1 MLPWQVPPADG
12 GTDGHPLG
20 ANLWFQFTTISN
32 QLGTPRTLVC
42 PANPLTTKAAKT
54 WGNEP
59 GGGFLSPVYRNN
71 AVSYFIALH
80 AEPASGTSLL
90 SGDPNIRGS
99 GLSTCSY
106 VPVGGVAIV
115 FSSQDV
121 QWTNAIHGT
130 SGHLL
135 FGDGSVQFTSSAELR
150 SVVSRNMYNNRPVH
164 CIK

>member
-1 MLPWQVPPADG
+1 MKKTDLAFTRIELLFCLLGAALLIVPAISLLASNKSESQRIICFNNLRQVGHAFQVWASEHNEMLPWQVPPADG

-71 AVSYFIALH
+71 AVSYFI
-80 AEPASGTSLL
+80 
-90 SGDPNIRGS
+90 
-99 GLSTCSY
+99 
-106 VPVGGVAIV
+106 
-115 FSSQDV
+115 
-121 QWTNAIHGT
+121 
-130 SGHLL
+130 
-135 FGDGSVQFTSSAELR
+135 
-150 SVVSRNMYNNRPVH
+150 
-164 CIK
+164 